1 MNMHGFHS
9 VFYLGVSVPRHI
21 QTTTIW
27 AGNLLK
33 FAVNL
38 AALNT
43 RFATNKQFH
52 EGSMQRLIPTLRN
65 DQVDEALISV
75 INSLQICAKE
85 ISFRVGQGE
94 LAGVLGSTLSE
105 NIQGE
110 TQKKLDI
117 LSNQLIKEILL
128 ECQHVRAVASE
139 EEEGIVL
146 GNENGKYLVAF
157 DPLDGSSNIDINS
170 MVGTIFSIL
179 PVPEDNSGDVD
190 MFLQPGKNQ
199 VAAGY
204 ILYGPSIMM
213 AFTTGNGL
221 RMFTLDQTVGE
232 FLLTKKDLKIEPET
246 SEFAINMSNFR
257 HWQEGMQLY
266 VDDLLAG
273 TSGPRA
279 KNFNMRWVAAMVA
292 DVHRILCRGG
302 LFAYPWDARSAN
314 KPYKLR
320 LMYEGNPMAWLIEQ
334 AGGAAHSGEERI
346 LDIQPTDIHQRVGI
360 ILGAKQEVETCL
372 QYLEGS
378 QVGDKTV

>member
-1 MNMHGFHS
+1 
-9 VFYLGVSVPRHI
+9 
-21 QTTTIW
+21 
-27 AGNLLK
+27 
-33 FAVNL
+33 
-38 AALNT
+38 
-43 RFATNKQFH
+43 
-52 EGSMQRLIPTLRN
+52 MQRLIPTLRQ

-75 INSLQICAKE
+75 IHSLQITAKE
-85 ISFRVGQGE
+85 ISFRVGQGD

-117 LSNQLIKEILL
+117 LSNQLIKDILL
-128 ECQHVRAVASE
+128 ECGHVRAVASE

-146 GNENGKYLVAF
+146 GHENGGYLIAF

-179 PVPEDNSGDVD
+179 PVPENNSGTAD
-190 MFLQPGKNQ
+190 MFLQPGRNQ

-213 AFTTGNGL
+213 ALTTGKGVKI
-221 RMFTLDQTVGE
+221 FTLDQTVGE
-232 FLLTKKDLKIEPET
+232 FLLTKRDLAIAPDT
-246 SEFAINMSNFR
+246 SEFAINMSNYR

-273 TSGPRA
+273 TSGQRS

-292 DVHRILCRGG
+292 DVHRVLIRGG
-302 LFAYPWDARSAN
+302 IFLYPWDARSID

-320 LMYEGNPMAWLIEQ
+320 LMYEGNPMAMLVEQ
-334 AGGAAHSGEERI
+334 AGGLAHSGDMAI

-360 ILGAKQEVETCL
+360 ILGARNEVNACL
-372 QYLEGS
+372 GYLKAS
-378 QVGDKTV
+378 Q

>member
-1 MNMHGFHS
+1 
-9 VFYLGVSVPRHI
+9 
-21 QTTTIW
+21 
-27 AGNLLK
+27 
-33 FAVNL
+33 
-38 AALNT
+38 
-43 RFATNKQFH
+43 
-52 EGSMQRLIPTLRN
+52 MQRLIPTLRN

>member
-1 MNMHGFHS
+1 
-9 VFYLGVSVPRHI
+9 
-21 QTTTIW
+21 
-27 AGNLLK
+27 
-33 FAVNL
+33 
-38 AALNT
+38 
-43 RFATNKQFH
+43 
-52 EGSMQRLIPTLRN
+52 MQRLTPTLRN

-75 INSLQICAKE
+75 INSLQTCAKE

-128 ECQHVRAVASE
+128 ECQHVAAVASE

-146 GNENGKYLVAF
+146 GHPEGEYLVAF

-179 PVPEDNSGDVD
+179 SVPQDAPRDAS
-190 MFLQPGKNQ
+190 MFLQPGRNQ
-199 VAAGY
+199 IAAGY
-204 ILYGPSIMM
+204 ILYGPSTMM
-213 AFTTGNGL
+213 VFTTGKGVRVL
-221 RMFTLDQTVGE
+221 TLDQTVGE
-232 FLLTKKDLKIEPET
+232 FLVTNLNLTIEPET
-246 SEFAINMSNFR
+246 TEFAINMSNFR
-257 HWQEGMQLY
+257 HWQEGMQNY
-266 VDDLLAG
+266 IDDLLAG

-302 LFAYPWDARSAN
+302 LFAYPWDARSMD

-320 LMYEGNPMAWLIEQ
+320 LLYEGNPMAWLVEQ

-346 LDIQPTDIHQRVGI
+346 LDIVPTDIHQRVGV
-360 ILGAKQEVETCL
+360 ILGARNEVATCL
-372 QYLEGS
+372 RYLRYEQGS
-378 QVGDKTV
+378 QLDSKPV

>member
-1 MNMHGFHS
+1 
-9 VFYLGVSVPRHI
+9 
-21 QTTTIW
+21 
-27 AGNLLK
+27 
-33 FAVNL
+33 
-38 AALNT
+38 
-43 RFATNKQFH
+43 
-52 EGSMQRLIPTLRN
+52 MQRLIPTLRN

-75 INSLQICAKE
+75 INTLQICAKE

-117 LSNQLIKEILL
+117 LSNQLLKEILL

-146 GNENGKYLVAF
+146 GNDNGKYLVAF

-179 PVPEDNSGDVD
+179 PVPENNTGDVD
-190 MFLQPGKNQ
+190 MFLQPGRNQ

-213 AFTTGNGL
+213 AFTTGKGL

-232 FLLTKKDLKIEPET
+232 FLLTKKDITIEPET

-273 TSGPRA
+273 TSGPRT

-302 LFAYPWDARSAN
+302 LFAYPWDARSEN

-360 ILGAKQEVETCL
+360 ILGAKHEVETCL
-372 QYLEGS
+372 SYLKGS
-378 QVGDKTV
+378 QSDSKPV

>member
-1 MNMHGFHS
+1 
-9 VFYLGVSVPRHI
+9 
-21 QTTTIW
+21 
-27 AGNLLK
+27 
-33 FAVNL
+33 
-38 AALNT
+38 
-43 RFATNKQFH
+43 
-52 EGSMQRLIPTLRN
+52 MQRLIPTLRH

-75 INSLQICAKE
+75 INALQICAKE

-170 MVGTIFSIL
+170 MVGTIFSVL
-179 PVPEDNSGDVD
+179 PVPESNSGDVD
-190 MFLQPGKNQ
+190 MFLQPGRNQ

-213 AFTTGNGL
+213 AFTTGRGVRL
-221 RMFTLDQTVGE
+221 FTLDQTVGE
-232 FLLTKKDLKIEPET
+232 FLLTKSDLSIEPTT
-246 SEFAINMSNFR
+246 SEFAINMSNYR

-266 VDDLLAG
+266 VDNLLAG
-273 TSGPRA
+273 TSGPRDR
-279 KNFNMRWVAAMVA
+279 NFNMRWVAAMVA
-292 DVHRILCRGG
+292 DVHRVLIRGG
-302 LFAYPWDARSAN
+302 IFMYPWDARN
-314 KPYKLR
+314 IEKPYKLR
-320 LMYEGNPMAWLIEQ
+320 LLYEGNPMAWLIEQ
-334 AGGAAHSGEERI
+334 AGGIAHSGEEHI
-346 LDIQPTDIHQRVGI
+346 LDIQPAYIHQRVGV
-360 ILGAKQEVETCL
+360 ILGAKEEVEMCL
-372 QYLEGS
+372 SYVEGS
-378 QVGDKTV
+378 QAT

>member
-1 MNMHGFHS
+1 
-9 VFYLGVSVPRHI
+9 
-21 QTTTIW
+21 
-27 AGNLLK
+27 
-33 FAVNL
+33 
-38 AALNT
+38 
-43 RFATNKQFH
+43 
-52 EGSMQRLIPTLRN
+52 MQRLIPTLRN

-146 GNENGKYLVAF
+146 GSDHGKYLVAF

-190 MFLQPGKNQ
+190 MFLQPGRNQ

-360 ILGAKQEVETCL
+360 ILGAKHEVETCL
-372 QYLEGS
+372 RYLEGS
-378 QVGDKTV
+378 HSSDKTV

>member
-1 MNMHGFHS
+1 
-9 VFYLGVSVPRHI
+9 
-21 QTTTIW
+21 
-27 AGNLLK
+27 
-33 FAVNL
+33 
-38 AALNT
+38 
-43 RFATNKQFH
+43 
-52 EGSMQRLIPTLRN
+52 MQRLIPTLRN

-146 GNENGKYLVAF
+146 GNEHGKYLVAF

-170 MVGTIFSIL
+170 MVGTIFSVL
-179 PVPEDNSGDVD
+179 PVPENNSGDAD
-190 MFLQPGKNQ
+190 MFLQPGRNQ

-232 FLLTKKDLKIEPET
+232 FLLTGKDIQIEPDT

-273 TSGPRA
+273 TSGPRT

-334 AGGAAHSGEERI
+334 AGGLAHSGEERI

-360 ILGAKQEVETCL
+360 ILGAKHEVEICL
-372 QYLEGS
+372 GYLKGS
-378 QVGDKTV
+378 QQDHNPV